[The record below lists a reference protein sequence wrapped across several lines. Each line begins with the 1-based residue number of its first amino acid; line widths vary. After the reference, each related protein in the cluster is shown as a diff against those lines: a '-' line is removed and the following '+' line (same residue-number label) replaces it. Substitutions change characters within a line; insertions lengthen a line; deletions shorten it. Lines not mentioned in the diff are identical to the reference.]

1 MTRLIGLVTPPSGG
15 YMNCP
20 YCGVELQSDV
30 KFCFNCGRSVQ
41 GGSEGS
47 PSSGAEDFSSQVPP
61 PPIPSTRSGEAEIGR
76 WIGVGWEMVTS
87 DFWLFVLMALV
98 FLVINA
104 VVPIILQGP
113 LMVGFHFA
121 CMRKMVSGRLDV
133 ADLFKGFNFFVP
145 ALLALVVISVF
156 TFLGSLLCII
166 PGLVI
171 YAMYQFTYLFIFDKK
186 MDFWPAMQASHDLVR
201 KDYFGFTLF
210 LIALGLLILAGALL
224 CFVGILV
231 AIPLCYAAVTAA
243 YKDLVGF
250 EPAQ

>member
-1 MTRLIGLVTPPSGG
+1 
-15 YMNCP
+15 MNCP
-20 YCGVELQSDV
+20 HCGVELLPEV
-30 KFCFNCGRSVQ
+30 KFCSNCGRSVQ
-41 GGSEGS
+41 TGSDGS
-47 PSSGAEDFSSQVPP
+47 PVSGSNDFSSPIPP
-61 PPIPSTRSGEAEIGR
+61 PPSVPRGSGDAEIGR
-76 WIGVGWEMVTS
+76 WIRAGWEMVTS

-98 FLVINA
+98 FLIINGA
-104 VVPIILQGP
+104 VPLILQGP

-121 CMRKMVSGRLDV
+121 CMRKLVSGRLDV

-156 TFLGSLLCII
+156 TFVGSLFCII

-171 YAMYQFTYLFIFDKK
+171 AAMYQFTYLFIFDKK
-186 MDFWPAMQASHDLVR
+186 MDFWPAMQASHDLVK

-210 LIALGLLILAGALL
+210 FIALGLLIIAGVLL

-231 AIPLCYAAVTAA
+231 TFPLYFAAVTAA

-250 EPAQ
+250 ETTQ